1 MLAKFYQNNIL
12 KKPSLILIL
21 LLILLCF
28 FGYHSKNF
36 RLDASSETLLIEG
49 DPDLKYLNEIN
60 DRYGAKEFLVLTYT
74 PKKRMID
81 ESSIKNLLKLKNQI
95 QQLDWVHNVIT
106 LLDIPLL
113 SSSDEPLIER
123 LQNYSTLTSPNIDKE
138 RGFNEILNSPVFRNF
153 VISEDGKT
161 SGIIV
166 YLKSKDKV
174 TKFKSKSEEELY
186 KDNLKKQ
193 NHKNILEIRQVIKNF
208 DSTSKI
214 HLGGIPMIADDMM
227 TFIKNDII
235 VFGLGVFVFII
246 ATLWYVFRKL
256 IWVIV
261 PISSCFFS
269 VLIMT
274 GLLGLLGWKVTVIS
288 SNFIALMLILTM
300 AMNIHISTRYLQ
312 LSKQFPKLNK
322 FKIISLTTSKMF
334 WPILYTAL
342 TTIFAFLSLVFSEI
356 KPIIDFGFMMTFGLV
371 ISFLITFS
379 LLPTLI
385 NLFNFNK
392 VALKEEKGTKITN
405 FFSDV
410 SVSNKIQYLEQ
421 P

>member
-1 MLAKFYQNNIL
+1 MLAKFYQKNIL

-74 PKKRMID
+74 PKNRMID

-174 TKFKSKSEEELY
+174 IEFKSKLDEELY

-193 NHKNILEIRQVIKNF
+193 NHKNILELRQVIKNF

-227 TFIKNDII
+227 TFC
-235 VFGLGVFVFII
+235 L
-246 ATLWYVFRKL
+246 
-256 IWVIV
+256 
-261 PISSCFFS
+261 
-269 VLIMT
+269 
-274 GLLGLLGWKVTVIS
+274 
-288 SNFIALMLILTM
+288 
-300 AMNIHISTRYLQ
+300 
-312 LSKQFPKLNK
+312 
-322 FKIISLTTSKMF
+322 
-334 WPILYTAL
+334 LYT
-342 TTIFAFLSLVFSEI
+342 
-356 KPIIDFGFMMTFGLV
+356 
-371 ISFLITFS
+371 
-379 LLPTLI
+379 
-385 NLFNFNK
+385 
-392 VALKEEKGTKITN
+392 
-405 FFSDV
+405 SDAADD
-410 SVSNKIQYLEQ
+410 
-421 P
+421 